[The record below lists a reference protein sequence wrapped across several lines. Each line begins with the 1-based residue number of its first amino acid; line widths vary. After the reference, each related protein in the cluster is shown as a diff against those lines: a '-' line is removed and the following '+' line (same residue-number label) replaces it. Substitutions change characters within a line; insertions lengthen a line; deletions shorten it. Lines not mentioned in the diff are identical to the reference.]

1 MIKLIHGD
9 CLEKLKDIE
18 TQSIDLILTDPPYGT
33 TQCKWDSIIPF
44 EPLWKELKRII
55 KDNGCIALF
64 AQDKF
69 TANLIFSNIKNHK
82 YNLIWNKYLTTGYLN
97 ANRMPL
103 RVHEDIVI
111 FYNKQPTYN
120 PQKSIGNK
128 NHNRGSNDKPITN
141 KAYGKHFLIDN
152 SEDLGNLKHPKS
164 ILNFEAIHPSK
175 KKHTSEKPVAL
186 LEYLTKT
193 YTNEKDTVLDFT
205 MGSGSTGVAAKNLN
219 RDFIGIELDPSYFK
233 IAEDRINGWR

>member
-9 CLEKLKDIE
+9 CLKKLKDIE

-69 TANLIFSNIKNHK
+69 TANLIYSNIKEHK
-82 YNLIWNKYLTTGYLN
+82 YNLIWNKYLTSGYLN